1 MAGWERWRTATAAGN
16 DGYRGQLWRDDGR
29 SRQVWRTVL
38 TKSLPPGSLAVCI
51 WAATI
56 AAMLS
61 RSLALILAAA
71 SLFASVPA
79 LVHGGLIEE
88 GAAEVRET
96 VDGDTVILAD
106 GREVRLVGLQAPK
119 LALGR
124 KNFTD
129 WPLAEESKR
138 AVATLAQGKRVT
150 LRTGGTRQDRH
161 GRVLAHLYRD
171 DGLWVQ
177 GEMLKLGMARVYTFP
192 DNRSLA
198 AEMYALEAEARA
210 ARRGIWAHPFYA
222 VRPPEG
228 LKGDIDTFQVVAGTV
243 VEAVAVKGAVF
254 LNFGPDWRSDFTIR
268 LDGAALKLFRAA
280 KVDPLQFKG
289 RTVEVRGWLRFKDGP
304 MIDASHPEQFTL
316 RP

>member
-1 MAGWERWRTATAAGN
+1 MTGWERWGTAIAAGD
-16 DGYRGQLWRDDGR
+16 DGYRDQLWRDDGR
-29 SRQVWRTVL
+29 SRQICRTGL
-38 TKSLPPGSLAVCI
+38 TKSLPPGGLADGGR
-51 WAATI
+51 AATI
-56 AAMLS
+56 AAMLR
-61 RSLALILAAA
+61 RSLVLILTAA
-71 SLFASVPA
+71 LFASVPA
-79 LVHGGLIEE
+79 LVHGELIEE
-88 GAAEVRET
+88 GTAEVLET

-124 KNFTD
+124 KNFKD

-171 DGLWVQ
+171 DGLWIQ

-192 DNRSLA
+192 DNRTLA

-210 ARRGIWAHPFYA
+210 SRRGIWAHSFYG
-222 VRPPEG
+222 VRTPEG

-254 LNFGPDWRSDFTIR
+254 LNFGPDWRTDFTIR
-268 LDGAALKLFRAA
+268 LDSAALKMFRAA

-304 MIDASHPEQFTL
+304 MIDVSHPEQFTP